1 MKVLGLS
8 AHFHDASAALI
19 VDGRLVA
26 AVAEERFSRIRHDA
40 AFPRHA
46 AAFCLKQA
54 GITAEALDA
63 VVFYEEP
70 HQKFTRVMATTL
82 GGFPRTLGPFV
93 RAMKGWLSHK
103 LFVRGGISRE
113 LDVHPDV
120 VHMVPH
126 HLSHAAYAFEAS
138 GCDEAAILVVDA
150 VGEWAST
157 SLGRAKRGQGIE
169 ILETYDYPNSIGL
182 FYAAMTAFFGFEPN
196 ADECTTMALAAFG
209 KPSRVEDLQA
219 VLRLESDG
227 TYSLDPGY
235 FDFLADDGRIFT
247 SRFVRGFGQPANAG
261 LFASLDAMAETTL
274 SAEQQRYAD
283 LAASVQALTELAVL
297 GLARRL
303 ASRVPLPDLCISG
316 GVALNCVANGKLA
329 AEGIFTRVHCPPDPG
344 DGGGSVGAAILGAQP
359 TLSSP
364 ITGLASPYVGAPTDL
379 DAVEATMA
387 HIENDAWQ
395 RVGPGAPATRNPA
408 RVRFERHASDAAL
421 IDDCVRRLSGG
432 EIVGWVQGRGEVGPR
447 ALGAR
452 SLLLDPSRVD
462 RARVMS
468 SAVKRRSSLRP
479 YALTV
484 AEEHRERVFERP
496 PHAPLERWMQ
506 TSAPIREAERHGL
519 RAGVHIDGTTRPQ
532 VLRRDDNPRF
542 HALLTAFGVATGRA
556 SALLNTSLNERGE
569 PIAGSALDAL
579 AMFARTDMDALVV
592 DELVIWKEW

>member
-1 MKVLGLS
+1 MNVLGLS

-26 AVAEERFSRIRHDA
+26 AIAEERFSRIRHDA

-54 GITAEALDA
+54 GITAEELDA

-120 VHMVPH
+120 VQMVPH

-169 ILETYDYPNSIGL
+169 IIETHDYPNSLGL

-209 KPSRVEDLQA
+209 KPNRVEDLQA

-227 TYSLDPGY
+227 TYSLDPTH
-235 FDFLADDGRIFT
+235 FDFLAGSGRIFT
-247 SRFVRGFGQPANAG
+247 PRFLRAFGEPARPG
-261 LFASLDAMAETTL
+261 LFAGLDAMAVTSLTP
-274 SAEQQRYAD
+274 EQQRYAD
-283 LAASVQALTELAVL
+283 MAASVQALTEAAVV

-303 ASRVPLPDLCISG
+303 AARVTLPDLCISG
-316 GVALNCVANGKLA
+316 GVALNCVANGRLA
-329 AEGIFTRVHCPPDPG
+329 AEAIFARVHCPPDPG

-359 TLSSP
+359 TFGRP
-364 ITGLASPYVGAPTDL
+364 IGGLETPYVGAPTGL

-387 HIENDAWQ
+387 HIDNDAWH
-395 RVGPGAPATRNPA
+395 RVGPGAPATRNPS
-408 RVRFERHASDAAL
+408 RVRFERHGSEASL
-421 IDDCVRRLSGG
+421 MSDCVRRLSDGQ
-432 EIVGWVQGRGEVGPR
+432 IVGWVQGRGELGPR

-462 RARVMS
+462 RARAMS
-468 SAVKRRSSLRP
+468 SGVKRRAALRP
-479 YALTV
+479 YALSV
-484 AEEHRERVFERP
+484 ADAHRGRVFASP
-496 PHAPLERWMQ
+496 PHEPLERWMQ
-506 TSAPIREAERHGL
+506 TAAPIRTDALTGL
-519 RAGVHIDGTTRPQ
+519 RAGAHIDGTTRPQ
-532 VLRRDDNPRF
+532 VLRRTDNPRF
-542 HALLTAFGVATGRA
+542 HSLLTAFGDATGRPA
-556 SALLNTSLNERGE
+556 ALLNTSLNERGE
-569 PIAGSALDAL
+569 PIAGTALDAL